1 MKIQKTYFGDYQES
15 KIDLFALENDNGMVV
30 KIMNYG
36 ATITSI
42 SIPSTDSSERTEL
55 VCGFENLDAYFSKE
69 YINNS
74 PYFGSTVGRYCSQI
88 KNAKFSLD
96 GKEYQL
102 STNCVDNNLHGGKIG
117 FDKKVWQAK
126 SINSDNAVGVE
137 MTVESADMEEG
148 FPGNVEASVTFQLTN
163 KNEIIISYKATTDK
177 ITPLSL
183 TNHTYFNLSGFEKDI
198 TNHKVSVLTGK
209 RLETD
214 ATGAATG
221 LVLNLDNA
229 EDDLRGGK
237 TVSDVHKAMGN
248 GFEHFYVFEDAKF
261 ELQKV
266 AEIVEPKS
274 GRKLEVE
281 TTEPCMLFYTGM
293 HTSDE
298 LKRETGDQFGKYRGF
313 CFETHRY
320 QNGPNIQGSPKTF
333 TKPDEIFE
341 SQTIFRLTF

>member
-1 MKIQKTYFGDYQES
+1 MKTQKSHFGDYQES
-15 KIDLFALENDNGMVV
+15 KIDLFALENDNGMLV

-42 SIPSTDSSERTEL
+42 TVPGSNGSERTEL
-55 VCGFENLDAYFSKE
+55 VCGFESFDSYFAKE
-69 YINNS
+69 YVINS

-88 KNAKFSLD
+88 KKAKFSLE

-102 STNCVDNNLHGGKIG
+102 ATNAGENNLHGGNVG

-137 MTVESADMEEG
+137 MSLESPDMEEG
-148 FPGNVEASVTFQLTN
+148 FPGNVVASVTFQLTN

-183 TNHTYFNLSGFEKDI
+183 TNHTYFNLSGFKNDI

-214 ATGAATG
+214 ETGAATG
-221 LVLNLDNA
+221 LVLNLDHA

-237 TVSDVHKAMGN
+237 IVSEVQKAMGK
-248 GFEHFYVFEDAKF
+248 GFEHFFIFEDAKF

-266 AEIVEPKS
+266 AEIIEPKS

-281 TTEPCMLFYTGM
+281 TTEPCMLFYTGTY
-293 HTSDE
+293 TSDE

-313 CFETHRY
+313 CCETHRY

-333 TKPDEIFE
+333 TKPNETFE
-341 SQTIFRLTF
+341 SQTIYRLTF

>member
-1 MKIQKTYFGDYQES
+1 MKIQKTYFGEHQES
-15 KIDLFALENDNGMVV
+15 KIDLFALENDNGVIV

-42 SIPSTDSSERTEL
+42 TVPDKTGSERTEL

-74 PYFGSTVGRYCSQI
+74 PYFGCTVGRYCSQI
-88 KNAKFSLD
+88 KDAKFSLD
-96 GKEYQL
+96 GSEYQL
-102 STNCVDNNLHGGKIG
+102 ATNCGDNNLHGGNIG

-126 SINSDNAVGVE
+126 PIKTGDAVGVE
-137 MTVESADMEEG
+137 MTVESPDMEEG
-148 FPGNVEASVTFQLTN
+148 FPGNVVATVTFQLTN
-163 KNEIIISYKATTDK
+163 KNEITISYKATTDK
-177 ITPLSL
+177 VTPLSL

-198 TNHKVSVLTGK
+198 TKHKVSVLTGK
-209 RLETD
+209 RLEAD
-214 ATGAATG
+214 ETGAATG
-221 LVLNLDNA
+221 IVLNLDNA
-229 EDDLRGGK
+229 VDDLRGGK
-237 TVSDVHKAMGN
+237 IVADVHKAMGT
-248 GFEHFYVFEDAKF
+248 GFEHFYTFEHAKF

-293 HTSDE
+293 YTSDE
-298 LKRETGDQFGKYRGF
+298 LKRETGDQFGKFRGF

-320 QNGPNIQGSPKTF
+320 QNGPNIQDSPKTF
-333 TKPDEIFE
+333 TKPDEVFE